1 MNPLETD
8 DVDVIIVGAG
18 LAGLRCAK
26 ILNDHGKTVSL
37 VERSDYVGGR
47 LHSIR
52 IDDYVIDEGFQLV
65 NPSYPEIVSSGVL
78 KNFDLRS
85 FDSTIRFQNG
95 TESYEL
101 ADPRKHPLS
110 SLRGFFKSPLAISDA
125 LKLSSL
131 FGKSLLSSARNI
143 VAQEDMSAKEGLIT
157 SGISMSAI
165 EDLFQPFLRG
175 ILLDDELSSSWN
187 YTRLLLKSFAQGSPG
202 THPLGIEALAAAFA
216 DQLSMTTIH
225 FNTNVQSVGP
235 TAVVTAEGSLTAKSV
250 VVATDG
256 NTAQLLV
263 GSTLPR
269 WHSQTTWWWSLPKL
283 ENSSGLRIDL
293 DDRLLSSALD
303 LSSKAPE
310 RSPATRS
317 LVAAPMNG
325 DRPTTEFENRAR
337 TSVAKMYDVN
347 SSDVQLITTSVV
359 PLALPAAAPPLTLRR
374 ANVRNGVYCAGDYL
388 ETPSI
393 QGALAS
399 GAKCARAIL
408 AN

>member
-47 LHSIR
+47 LHSFR

-165 EDLFQPFLRG
+165 EDLFQPFLG
-175 ILLDDELSSSWN
+175 
-187 YTRLLLKSFAQGSPG
+187 YF
-202 THPLGIEALAAAFA
+202 
-216 DQLSMTTIH
+216 
-225 FNTNVQSVGP
+225 
-235 TAVVTAEGSLTAKSV
+235 
-250 VVATDG
+250 
-256 NTAQLLV
+256 
-263 GSTLPR
+263 
-269 WHSQTTWWWSLPKL
+269 
-283 ENSSGLRIDL
+283 
-293 DDRLLSSALD
+293 
-303 LSSKAPE
+303 
-310 RSPATRS
+310 
-317 LVAAPMNG
+317 
-325 DRPTTEFENRAR
+325 
-337 TSVAKMYDVN
+337 
-347 SSDVQLITTSVV
+347 
-359 PLALPAAAPPLTLRR
+359 
-374 ANVRNGVYCAGDYL
+374 
-388 ETPSI
+388 
-393 QGALAS
+393 
-399 GAKCARAIL
+399 
-408 AN
+408 